1 MKKKVLMSSI
11 VTIVL
16 CLTLIAGSTFALFTD
31 KNEINIAVT
40 SGNVDMTAM
49 IANFARYS
57 VKADAA
63 GNIVDEFGGKYVYAG
78 SLDKFANGGTADL
91 NAAGNVLELDRVTPG
106 DKVSFEIAGTNESDV
121 TIQYRYIIEC
131 VGDTKLMSGLVVTI
145 DGTSY
150 PVLSKF
156 TSAWMTLEP
165 TAEGE
170 DNSFDSVPVAV
181 ELPVTAG
188 NEYQNQ
194 ATALKITVEAV
205 QGNADVQGNTAVVE
219 FLDGYNATVVSDLAS
234 LQAALDSTV
243 EGDNYIVI
251 GADIAGDAV
260 VTQKAN
266 TNTIIEGNGH
276 KFEGAITVDGKSATI
291 KSAKLTI
298 NNVNFN
304 AASISKDAFINFGGS
319 NDTRYVCNVT
329 ISGCTFG
336 GNAEIVGIKSYT
348 GGDYNV
354 SILNCTAN
362 ADLHSL
368 AQLKGVTGLLI
379 QNCTVNSVRGV
390 SLNNS
395 LDVVIDKCTMNVQKY
410 AVRFG
415 ESGNSV
421 VEKYAVT
428 NCNLTS
434 TCEEDAVIVL
444 RAGATNAQLTLTGT
458 TLTGTPDMIGYE
470 NATIIR

>member
-1 MKKKVLMSSI
+1 MKKKVLLSSI

-16 CLTLIAGSTFALFTD
+16 CLTLIAGTTFALFTD
-31 KNEINIAVT
+31 TIEMNIAVT
-40 SGNVDMTAM
+40 SGKVDLTANL
-49 IANFARYS
+49 ANLNRYS
-57 VKADAA
+57 VVASAT
-63 GNIVDEFGGKYVYAG
+63 GNIVDEFGGKYVYSAP
-78 SLDKFANGGTADL
+78 LDEFANGGTADF
-91 NAAGNVLELDRVTPG
+91 NEEGVLVLDRVTPG
-106 DKVSFEIAGTNESDV
+106 DKVEFDIVGENDSDV
-121 TIQYRYIIEC
+121 IAQYRYIIEC

-145 DGTSY
+145 NGTSY
-150 PVLSKF
+150 PVLSSY
-156 TSAWMTLEP
+156 TSEWMELLP
-165 TAEGE
+165 TTETI
-170 DNSFDSVPVAV
+170 DTVHVAI

-188 NEYQNQ
+188 NDYMEK
-194 ATALKITVEAV
+194 ATAIKVTVQAV
-205 QGNADVQGNTAVVE
+205 QGNADLQGSTRE
-219 FLDGYNATVVSDLAS
+219 IKFLDGFNATVVSDLES
-234 LQAALDSTV
+234 LQAALNNTV

-251 GADIAGDAV
+251 DADITGDAV

-291 KSAKLTI
+291 QTAALTI

-304 AASISKDAFINFGGS
+304 AANISKDAFINFGGS
-319 NDTRYVCNVT
+319 NATRYVCNVT

-354 SILNCTAN
+354 SIINCIAYE
-362 ADLHSL
+362 DLHSL

-379 QNCTVNSVRGV
+379 QNCIVNSVRGV

-395 LDVVIDKCTMNVQKY
+395 LDVTVDKCTMNVKKY

-458 TLTGTPDMIGYE
+458 TLSGTPDMIGYE

>member
-1 MKKKVLMSSI
+1 MKKKVLLSSI

-16 CLTLIAGSTFALFTD
+16 CLTLIAGTTFALFTD
-31 KNEINIAVT
+31 NIVMNIAVT
-40 SGNVDMTAM
+40 SGKVDLTA
-49 IANFARYS
+49 NLDNLNLYS
-57 VKADAA
+57 VKASAT
-63 GNIVDEFGGKYVYAG
+63 GNIVDEFGGKYVFDG
-78 SLDKFANGGTADL
+78 PLSVFANGGTAEL
-91 NAAGNVLELDRVTPG
+91 NAEGNTLSLNRVTPG
-106 DKVSFEIAGTNESDV
+106 DKVEFDIVGENDSDV
-121 TIQYRYIIEC
+121 ITQYRYIIEC

-145 DGTSY
+145 NGTSY
-150 PVLSKF
+150 PVLSSY
-156 TSAWMTLEP
+156 TSEWMELLP
-165 TAEGE
+165 TTETI
-170 DNSFDSVPVAV
+170 DTVHVAI
-181 ELPVTAG
+181 ELPVKAG
-188 NEYQNQ
+188 NEYQNKE
-194 ATALKITVEAV
+194 TAIKVTVEAV
-205 QGNADVQGNTAVVE
+205 QGNADVQGATPVVE
-219 FLDGYNATVVSDLAS
+219 FLDGFNATVVSDLES
-234 LQAALDSTV
+234 LQAALDNTV
-243 EGDNYIVI
+243 EGDNYIVLD
-251 GADIAGDAV
+251 ADIVGDAV

-291 KSAKLTI
+291 QTAALTI
-298 NNVNFN
+298 NNINFN
-304 AASISKDAFINFGGS
+304 AANISKDAFINFGGS
-319 NDTRYVCNVT
+319 NATRYVCNVT

-354 SILNCTAN
+354 SIVNCTAN
-362 ADLHSL
+362 EDLHSL

-395 LDVVIDKCTMNVQKY
+395 LDVTVDKCTMNVKKY

-458 TLTGTPDMIGYE
+458 TLSGTPDMIGYE